1 MTTSGEELTGLVRW
15 DMDEQTTWELLDGEL
30 DGIQFHVE
38 FSQVSAIEKWRYGAK
53 VDLLDGRSFY
63 LSASNDVNWSNK
75 GIEVRSDD
83 RVHVV
88 PWRAF
93 RQFRRE

>member
-1 MTTSGEELTGLVRW
+1 
-15 DMDEQTTWELLDGEL
+15 MDEQSTWELLDGEL
-30 DGIQFHVE
+30 DGIQFHIE
-38 FSQVSAIEKWRYGAK
+38 LSRVSTIEKFRYGAK

-75 GIEVRSDD
+75 GIEVRSAD
-83 RVHVV
+83 RIYAV

-93 RQFRRE
+93 HQFRRQ